1 LPCHG
6 IGKSVINADVEPSSS
21 RPCFQ
26 GGEHLSEQSTA
37 EKSLKKNSL
46 LDKVAIVT
54 GGTRGIGRAIV
65 LAVCEEGADCAFT
78 YSSDSTAAEALAQEV
93 RLTGRRP
100 LPVQL
105 DVRDFEG
112 AKTLV
117 EQVKQVYGR
126 LDILVNNAG
135 ITKDKSLM
143 TMSKEDWSDVI
154 DTDLTG
160 VFNTTRACIIT
171 FLKQKRGNIVNI
183 SSVSGIHPL
192 PGQVNYAA
200 AKAGVIG
207 FTKSLAKEVAPYNIR
222 VNAVAPGFID
232 TEMTAGFS
240 EKTREKFLNLIPLHR
255 FGTAE
260 EVAKTVLFLLGDESK
275 YITGQAVQLDG
286 GLGI

>member
-1 LPCHG
+1 MAELL
-6 IGKSVINADVEPSSS
+6 VEEVH
-21 RPCFQ
+21 R
-26 GGEHLSEQSTA
+26 
-37 EKSLKKNSL
+37 
-46 LDKVAIVT
+46 
-54 GGTRGIGRAIV
+54 IGRKA
-65 LAVCEEGADCAFT
+65 
-78 YSSDSTAAEALAQEV
+78 
-93 RLTGRRP
+93 

-117 EQVKQVYGR
+117 EKVKKEFGK

-143 TMSKEDWSDVI
+143 MMNKEDWSDVI

-171 FLKQKRGNIVNI
+171 FLKQKSGNIVNI

-192 PGQVNYAA
+192 AGQVNYAA

-222 VNAVAPGFID
+222 VNAVAPGFIS
-232 TEMTAGFS
+232 TEMTA
-240 EKTREKFLNLIPLHR
+240 
-255 FGTAE
+255 A
-260 EVAKTVLFLLGDESK
+260 LGDK
-275 YITGQAVQLDG
+275 ARD
-286 GLGI
+286 